1 VSEFEENG
9 KDKVAVAKAA
19 PTTGPSTGL
28 SAVGLLPTEA
38 KRKTYEHVY
47 RTLRRALAT
56 GQIPEG
62 THLVETELA
71 AQLGISRTPVRDA
84 LRRLQSDGFAERGAI
99 GGLWSR
105 TIAAEEIR
113 DLFLVRE
120 ELDKLAARLACER
133 AKPEQW
139 EEPRA
144 LIAAMGAAVAANGP
158 ASEAF
163 SQAHLAFHTSIYRI
177 AFGARFAGLLDN
189 HLLQY
194 LEIAAELSYRD
205 PGRTLPVVQQ
215 HEQLLAELASGDAA
229 RAVAA
234 AEAHVRRSATDAQ
247 SAHAD
252 SVSPENP

>member
-1 VSEFEENG
+1 MTESKPKG
-9 KDKVAVAKAA
+9 TAA
-19 PTTGPSTGL
+19 GTGL
-28 SAVGLLPTEA
+28 RAVGQLPAEA
-38 KRKTYEHVY
+38 RHRTYEHVY
-47 RTLRRALAT
+47 RTLRRALVT

-71 AQLGISRTPVRDA
+71 AQLGVSRTPVRDA
-84 LRRLQSDGFAERGAI
+84 LRRLQSDGFAERGPA

-105 TIAAEEIR
+105 AIDTDSIQ

-144 LIAAMGAAVAANGP
+144 LIAAMAEAIAAHGP
-158 ASEAF
+158 ASDAF

-189 HLLQY
+189 HMLQY
-194 LEIAAELSYRD
+194 LEIAADLSYRA
-205 PGRTLPVVQQ
+205 PALNRPAVEQ
-215 HEQLLAELASGDAA
+215 HEELLAELTSGDVT

-234 AEAHVRRSATDAQ
+234 AQAHVRRSATDAHD
-247 SAHAD
+247 ARTD
-252 SVSPENP
+252 SLT

>member
-1 VSEFEENG
+1 VNGVEGQQVSPN
-9 KDKVAVAKAA
+9 
-19 PTTGPSTGL
+19 TGL
-28 SAVGLLPTEA
+28 GGVVSLRAQVRRT
-38 KRKTYEHVY
+38 TYEHVY
-47 RTLRRALAT
+47 RMLRRALIT

-71 AQLGISRTPVRDA
+71 TQLGVSRTPVRDA
-84 LRRLQSDGFAERGAI
+84 LRRLESDGFAERGTA

-105 TIAAEEIR
+105 GIGVDDIE

-120 ELDKLAARLACER
+120 ELEKLAARLACER

-139 EEPRA
+139 AHSHA
-144 LIAAMGAAVAANGP
+144 LIGAMGEAIEAYGP
-158 ASEAF
+158 ASEEF
-163 SQAHLAFHTSIYRI
+163 GEAHLAFHTSIYRI

-205 PGRTLPVVQQ
+205 PRRTRPAVEQ
-215 HEQLLAELASGDAA
+215 HEELLAELESGDAT

-234 AEAHVRRSATDAQ
+234 AEAHVRRSASDAQ
-247 SAHAD
+247 GACAD
-252 SVSPENP
+252 SAQS

>member
-1 VSEFEENG
+1 MSERKENT
-9 KDKVAVAKAA
+9 VAAN
-19 PTTGPSTGL
+19 TGL
-28 SAVGLLPTEA
+28 GGVASLPVGA
-38 KRKTYEHVY
+38 RRKTYEHVY

-71 AQLGISRTPVRDA
+71 AQLGVSRTPVRDA
-84 LRRLQSDGFAERGAI
+84 LRRLESDGFAERGAA

-105 TIAAEEIR
+105 AIDADEIQ

-133 AKPEQW
+133 AKPAQW
-139 EEPRA
+139 EQPRA
-144 LIAAMGAAVAANGP
+144 LIAAMGAAVAEHGHT
-158 ASEAF
+158 SEEF
-163 SQAHLAFHTSIYRI
+163 SEAHLAFHTSIYRI

-194 LEIAAELSYRD
+194 LEIAADLSYRD
-205 PGRTLPVVQQ
+205 PARTRPAVEQ
-215 HEQLLAELASGDAA
+215 HEELLAELASGDVE

-234 AEAHVRRSATDAQ
+234 AEAHVRRSANDAKG
-247 SAHAD
+247 ARAD
-252 SVSPENP
+252 ALNPDDS